1 MSSWIAIAATID
13 NQVIIAHDEI
23 VLLQEISEYDFD
35 VTVKIYGVL
44 PNEYNA
50 LKEGNFNFR
59 IKFNSLRSTELIPIE
74 KSEHAMS
81 LTDIY
86 KKRLHHIINVR
97 GRFEHA
103 LNKHR
108 PLLSNQQQLI
118 YDEKVKEAEFIVK
131 NKTYDYD
138 GFVSDYASEKG
149 LDIPTA
155 ANYII
160 TKHKG
165 QVEYLRK
172 IERLR
177 IRHMTAFKK
186 ARTAK
191 EFDLAQ
197 SAIDK
202 DFFINMLL

>member
-1 MSSWIAIAATID
+1 MSSWIAIASTVD

-35 VTVKIYGVL
+35 VIVKIYGVV
-44 PNEYNA
+44 PSEYNA
-50 LKEGNFNFR
+50 LKDGKFDFR
-59 IKFNSLRSTELIPIE
+59 IKFNSLRSTELIETE
-74 KSEHAMS
+74 KTEHANA
-81 LTDIY
+81 LTEIY
-86 KKRLHHIINVR
+86 RRRLHHIINVR

-103 LNKHR
+103 LNKHKS
-108 PLLSNQQQLI
+108 LLSTQQQII
-118 YDEKVKEAEFIVK
+118 YNEKVKEAEEII
-131 NKTYDYD
+131 NNQYTTYD
-138 GFVSDYASEKG
+138 GFVSDYAAEKNMD
-149 LDIPTA
+149 LLSA

-160 TKHKG
+160 TKYNGHK
-165 QVEYLRK
+165 EYLRK

-186 ARTAK
+186 AKTAK
-191 EFDLAQ
+191 DFELAQ